1 MGHYFHCVRVKAPNK
16 DVACNYVENYVED
29 RAETKAIDY
38 GFIMAVVDENGV
50 ISIEDK
56 RYLNQDS
63 ELFSIKKLEEEMRER
78 IPDSQLAIDKLNDL
92 VNQLTP
98 DNISTHVWD
107 LENLFHDLRNSKTQA
122 ERDKF
127 DVFKDTAYQGDL
139 LSYGLTDLEEEGF
152 APSCYLDKDN
162 EDVAKFKT
170 FFVWVNSHM

>member
-29 RAETKAIDY
+29 RAETGAIDY

-50 ISIEDK
+50 ISIED
-56 RYLNQDS
+56 
-63 ELFSIKKLEEEMRER
+63 
-78 IPDSQLAIDKLNDL
+78 
-92 VNQLTP
+92 
-98 DNISTHVWD
+98 
-107 LENLFHDLRNSKTQA
+107 NLFHDLRNSKTQA

-139 LSYGLTDLEEEGF
+139 LSYGLTDLEKEGY

-162 EDVAKFKT
+162 KEVETFKT